1 MNTLEAI
8 KLRHSTRGFSD
19 KQLRDADLEAILFA
33 GGQAAVGGADFK
45 SLRLYAVQD
54 PALLKDIND
63 ASAKNRP
70 GSNPLYGAPT
80 LVVLASKK
88 SILENI
94 EFTNAGCIIQNMMV
108 AATDLGI
115 DSIYL
120 WMSMY
125 GINGEPE
132 LMQRLG
138 FPEGFTC
145 VGTLALGYAAREFPK
160 LKGDEQRIE
169 VTYIR

>member
-1 MNTLEAI
+1 MNTLDAI
-8 KLRHSTRGFSD
+8 KARHSTRGFSD
-19 KQLRDADLEAILFA
+19 RQISDADLDAILFA

-45 SLRLYAVQD
+45 SLKLYAVQD
-54 PALLKDIND
+54 PQLLRDID
-63 ASAKNRP
+63 ESSARRRP
-70 GSNPLYGAPT
+70 GSHPLYGAPT

-88 SILENI
+88 SILPEI
-94 EFTNAGCIIQNMMV
+94 EFTNAGCVIQNMMV

-125 GINGEPE
+125 GINDDPD
-132 LMQRLG
+132 LIARLG

-145 VGTLALGYAAREFPK
+145 VGTMALGYEAKEFPK
-160 LKGDEQRIE
+160 YKADEQRIE
-169 VTYIR
+169 VSYIR